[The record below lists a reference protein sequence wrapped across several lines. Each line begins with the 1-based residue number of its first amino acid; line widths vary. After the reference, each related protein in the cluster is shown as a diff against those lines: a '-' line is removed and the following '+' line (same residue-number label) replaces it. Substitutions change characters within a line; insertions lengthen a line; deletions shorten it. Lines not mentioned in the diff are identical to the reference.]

1 MGNRNAERQKVVFQL
16 NKVFSSC
23 LLRFPTEDKEIKR
36 VDEVENDIA
45 CASLLLK
52 SHESNQLQL
61 QVSRWD
67 ENSLLAPSSLH
78 PRLCC
83 VVGRLGSNFGGNALN
98 CYK

>member
-1 MGNRNAERQKVVFQL
+1 MSVEISKV
-16 NKVFSSC
+16 
-23 LLRFPTEDKEIKR
+23 EDKEIKR

-52 SHESNQLQL
+52 SHESNQLQP

-67 ENSLLAPSSLH
+67 ENSFLAPSSLH

-83 VVGRLGSNFGGNALN
+83 VVGRLGRNFGGNALN
-98 CYK
+98 SYK

>member
-16 NKVFSSC
+16 NKVFSSR

-36 VDEVENDIA
+36 VDEAENDIA

-52 SHESNQLQL
+52 SPESNQLQL

-83 VVGRLGSNFGGNALN
+83 VVGRLGGNFGGNALN
-98 CYK
+98 SYK

>member
-61 QVSRWD
+61 RVSRWD

-83 VVGRLGSNFGGNALN
+83 VVGRLGGNFGGNALN
-98 CYK
+98 RYK

>member
-1 MGNRNAERQKVVFQL
+1 MSVEISKVG
-16 NKVFSSC
+16 
-23 LLRFPTEDKEIKR
+23 DKEIKR

-52 SHESNQLQL
+52 SHESNQLQ
-61 QVSRWD
+61 VSRWD

-83 VVGRLGSNFGGNALN
+83 VVGRLGRNLEEMP
-98 CYK
+98 